1 MLGASTAMGMEIPL
15 SRSTTADMEKPEP
28 EPEPEICGFD
38 DESEGLTAKQKSAL
52 GFIWFVAGI
61 YSIMSDHILSKGHTK
76 TQKSLTQ
83 TESPTSFQCFQ
94 FSLLRSENWL
104 QFS

>member
-1 MLGASTAMGMEIPL
+1 MIFSAKGYMLGASTAMGMEIPL

-52 GFIWFVAGI
+52 GFIWLVSGV
-61 YSIMSDHILSKGHTK
+61 YSILSEQILSKGHTK
-76 TQKSLTQ
+76 TQRT
-83 TESPTSFQCFQ
+83 
-94 FSLLRSENWL
+94 LLHTVRL
-104 QFS
+104 